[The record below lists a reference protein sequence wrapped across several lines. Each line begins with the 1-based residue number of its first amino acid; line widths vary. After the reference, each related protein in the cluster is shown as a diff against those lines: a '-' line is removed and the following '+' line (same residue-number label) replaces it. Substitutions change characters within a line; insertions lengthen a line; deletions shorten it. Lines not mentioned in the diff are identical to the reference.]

1 MLQGAQAKKMWWE
14 SRNQPIQS
22 GILRWMRGVEYT
34 GSPRQSQPMLLADP
48 EIVESQPSRSTTVG
62 LSTRRWGT
70 LMSQRAESK
79 KIIKRESKLV
89 TALADICISNDDRGA
104 TASSMASK
112 VFIMSNRRLSITWI
126 VLKYI
131 DRIWSCGD

>member
-34 GSPRQSQPMLLADP
+34 GSPRQS
-48 EIVESQPSRSTTVG
+48 VESQPSRSTTVG